1 VSGSPRVLVAGA
13 GSIGRRHCANLRA
26 AGATVTVLDPD
37 AERVRATVAGVDS
50 IAGTVGDAIPDGYD
64 GVVVAS
70 PTVMHAAQTAAA
82 VASGAHVLVEK
93 PLACCVADVPD
104 AVVDER
110 VCVGYNLR
118 FVAPLVRLV
127 GAVHGGDIGTIL
139 SVRVWFGSWLPGW
152 RAGDY
157 RVTYSAQRGLGGG
170 VLLDAIHE
178 LDEIVWLFGDGGFE
192 VAGAL
197 VQQLG
202 DLEID
207 VEDSVHALLVH
218 HTGAPVEIAL
228 DYLSRAY
235 RRGIEVVGSD
245 ATMRYDWA
253 RGQLE
258 REGPGG
264 GTTEPVAPGVD
275 DAYVAEARAFLAWI
289 AGGPALP
296 VGAADALASLRLADQ
311 IRAFAP

>member
-1 VSGSPRVLVAGA
+1 MSGSPRVLVAGA

-26 AGATVTVLDPD
+26 GGAAVTVLDPD
-37 AERVRATVAGVDS
+37 AARVRATLAAVEGIDGA
-50 IAGTVGDAIPDGYD
+50 VGDEILDGYD

-70 PTVMHAAQTAAA
+70 PTVLHAAQAAEA
-82 VASGAHVLVEK
+82 VATGARVLVEK
-93 PLACCVADVPD
+93 PLAGCVADVPD
-104 AVVDER
+104 TIVDER

-118 FVAPLVRLV
+118 FVTPLVDLV
-127 GAVHGGDIGTIL
+127 EAVHRGEVGTIV
-139 SVRVWFGSWLPGW
+139 SARVWFGSWLPGW

-157 RVTYSAQRGLGGG
+157 RETYSAQQKLGGG

-178 LDEIVWLFGDGGFE
+178 LDEIVWLFGDSGFE

-197 VQQLG
+197 VAQLG

-218 HTGAPVEIAL
+218 HSGASVEVAL

-245 ATMRYDWA
+245 ATIRYDWA
-253 RGQLE
+253 REQLDL
-258 REGPGG
+258 EGPEGRS
-264 GTTEPVAPGVD
+264 TEPMAPCVD

-311 IRAFAP
+311 IRAFAR

>member
-26 AGATVTVLDPD
+26 AGASVTVLDPD
-37 AERVRATVAGVDS
+37 AERVRATVAVVDGIDGAS
-50 IAGTVGDAIPDGYD
+50 GDEIPDGYD

-70 PTVMHAAQTAAA
+70 PTVLHSAQTAAA
-82 VASGAHVLVEK
+82 VATGARVLVEK

-127 GAVHGGDIGTIL
+127 EGVHRGEVGTIL
-139 SVRVWFGSWLPGW
+139 SARVWFGSWLPGW

-157 RVTYSAQRGLGGG
+157 RETYSAQRRLGGG

-197 VQQLG
+197 VAQLG

-218 HTGAPVEIAL
+218 HTGAPVEVAL

-253 RGQLE
+253 REQLE
-258 REGPGG
+258 REDPEGR
-264 GTTEPVAPGVD
+264 TTEPLSPCVD
-275 DAYVAEARAFLAWI
+275 DAYIEEARAFLAWI

-296 VGAADALASLRLADQ
+296 VGAVDALTSLRLADQ
-311 IRAFAP
+311 IRASAQ